1 MLHDIHI
8 PVMGIC
14 YTADTPV
21 RVAHMG
27 LTSVISLVDDG
38 LLEEYRMAYGERLG
52 VDVGSP
58 QTTRIGRIRAYLD
71 FVAEE
76 VDRKFD
82 WIRGLRIA
90 GCVESGALS
99 NSGMTGVAGCLN
111 DKDRYFL
118 MLPAHSPLRAEYEQ
132 VCALSGLRRV
142 AAEVALTEKMEC
154 GEIQANIMVNLNH
167 EEAALD
173 AVRGFA
179 ASKVKGSLVFS
190 AGVNLGVFEEVAKH
204 ECFYRKGSGTAS
216 MADSASTA
224 TAPVGAAPVGATPV
238 GVTPVGVAPTKKI
251 ILKVSDFRSAMIQ
264 GRYLAKKG
272 LEVYEYRIE
281 SGVNCGGHA
290 FVGAKVPML
299 EVLREFMAKKEELFR
314 ATGGV
319 PARITA
325 QGGLC
330 TAEEISQVLALG
342 ADGVGVGTPFLLV
355 PQATSCDAETRAL
368 LAAAT
373 RADVRLTH
381 ASPLGVPFM
390 NLVTSTA
397 AEACRR
403 KTDAYFK
410 ARAEKSESIVATSEA
425 NAAAAAHGTETSEA
439 DATATANGVAIGA
452 VATFAAASGDDA
464 AGSATATAAV
474 ANEAFASTPA
484 AETAA
489 MAAIRA
495 NAETAATPA
504 DNLPGFPC
512 RQHYLCRSIPGF
524 NHPVCMAS
532 REYVMHRLVEI
543 DRQETESLDAL
554 KSAQSDAAE
563 TVPSAAAS
571 IREKFD
577 ALRRETLSR
586 ECICRFLGNAG
597 REEIRAKSPSLHYD
611 PEKIAIARGAKTA
624 RVKEPVTIC
633 PGPNIAYFNR
643 EYTLLEMMQHLYGTG
658 PTLTS
663 TDKPLAFD
671 LEKEIFDTTLGA

>member
-38 LLEEYRMAYGERLG
+38 LLEECRMAYGERLG

-204 ECFYRKGSGTAS
+204 ECFYRKGSETAS
-216 MADSASTA
+216 MADSAPTA
-224 TAPVGAAPVGATPV
+224 TAPVGAAR
-238 GVTPVGVAPTKKI
+238 VGVAPTKKI

-272 LEVYEYRIE
+272 LDVYEYRIE

-410 ARAEKSESIVATSEA
+410 ARIEKSKSLVAASEA
-425 NAAAAAHGTETSEA
+425 NVTGFATASVANENATRTETSEV
-439 DATATANGVAIGA
+439 DATATANGGAIGA
-452 VATFAAASGDDA
+452 VATFAAASGDDVT
-464 AGSATATAAV
+464 GFATATAAV

-495 NAETAATPA
+495 NAETVAAPA

-532 REYVMHRLVEI
+532 REYVMHRLAEI
-543 DRQETESLDAL
+543 DRQEAELLDAL
-554 KSAQSDAAE
+554 KSAQPDAAE
-563 TVPSAAAS
+563 TVPSDAVS

-577 ALRRETLSR
+577 AIRRETLSR